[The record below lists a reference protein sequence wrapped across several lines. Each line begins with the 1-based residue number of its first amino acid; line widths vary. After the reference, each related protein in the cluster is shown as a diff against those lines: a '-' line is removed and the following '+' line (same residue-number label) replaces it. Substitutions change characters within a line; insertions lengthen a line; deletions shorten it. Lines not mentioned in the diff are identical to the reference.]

1 MFFPPA
7 LVKTTRGGI
16 EYGIG
21 SIPLGGYV
29 KIPGMHRPAAG
40 DVDAQFGRALD
51 ESPWLARQS
60 VEACDTRSSARTS
73 RQREPRFPSCGPAL
87 ERAQLSEAAQRN
99 AEKGLTDLED
109 ALSADAYW
117 RPPA

>member
-1 MFFPPA
+1 MRPRKFYVFFPPA
-7 LVKTTRGGI
+7 LVKTVRGGI

-51 ESPWLARQS
+51 ESPWLARHAAD
-60 VEACDTRSSARTS
+60 VKE
-73 RQREPRFPSCGPAL
+73 AL
-87 ERAQLSEAAQRN
+87 EREDYDAARAALPDLTAAVGRADLSETARR
-99 AEKGLTDLED
+99 
-109 ALSADAYW
+109 SA
-117 RPPA
+117 